1 MCTRRQLYKTLAF
14 QSNEAYTYLVFLYI
28 LPYVVTL
35 QYSVTIYYCVVLPIL
50 QGFGGAKL
58 STLSLGQ
65 GQGPIAI
72 KMVQSAQKDGTWV
85 VLQNCHLAVSWMPTL
100 EKICEEFNPDTTHPD
115 FRVWLTSYP
124 SPHFPISV
132 LQNGVKMTNEPPKGL
147 KANIIRSYMNDPISD
162 EEFFGGCSKPVCL
175 VQILECHFTSYTT
188 SKAKETLKQN
198 NTYCIFINHCTITY
212 CVSFAERVE
221 EVAVWSV
228 LLPCSGAGE
237 AEVWSTRLEHSL

>member
-1 MCTRRQLYKTLAF
+1 MYLMYRQFSICNAFKKMCDV
-14 QSNEAYTYLVFLYI
+14 YTENVDITVSHLHI
-28 LPYVVTL
+28 L
-35 QYSVTIYYCVVLPIL
+35 SHA

-58 STLSLGQ
+58 SSLSLGQ

-147 KANIIRSYMNDPISD
+147 KANIIRSYINDPISD
-162 EEFFGGCSKPVCL
+162 EEFFGGCSKPVSNAP
-175 VQILECHFTSYTT
+175 FS
-188 SKAKETLKQN
+188 
-198 NTYCIFINHCTITY
+198 
-212 CVSFAERVE
+212 
-221 EVAVWSV
+221 
-228 LLPCSGAGE
+228 
-237 AEVWSTRLEHSL
+237 

>member
-1 MCTRRQLYKTLAF
+1 MCDV
-14 QSNEAYTYLVFLYI
+14 YTENVDITVSHLHI
-28 LPYVVTL
+28 L
-35 QYSVTIYYCVVLPIL
+35 SHA

-58 STLSLGQ
+58 SSLSLGQ

-147 KANIIRSYMNDPISD
+147 KANIIRSYINDPISD
-162 EEFFGGCSKPVCL
+162 EEFFGGCSKPVSNAP
-175 VQILECHFTSYTT
+175 FS
-188 SKAKETLKQN
+188 
-198 NTYCIFINHCTITY
+198 
-212 CVSFAERVE
+212 
-221 EVAVWSV
+221 
-228 LLPCSGAGE
+228 
-237 AEVWSTRLEHSL
+237 